1 MILSCCGEFFNTV
14 GENFFKIDR
23 YKTTSKSRLFND
35 KKTVEEIIYVAVC
48 QNCGHLILKYRQ
60 RIKNKNGKSK
70 LGNTLNLRGK
80 EADSFFYDNY
90 DKLVAYPL
98 ESPFKTEKQSRS
110 IPFIYGKV
118 IDGETQQPFYIDES
132 DKAGNLIET
141 PVIYSN

>member
-132 DKAGNLIET
+132 DKAGKLIET